1 MKLAIL
7 SSSALLG
14 LASTATAKQS
24 SASTRTTTYDY
35 IISGAGASGLVVAE
49 RLADA
54 GHSVLLVE
62 RGGPSYYATGNR
74 DDLMKWNETVTAY
87 DVPGMAFHTD
97 TSPTIQWCRDI
108 AASAGCLL
116 GGSTV
121 LNALMYIRPRAA
133 DFEAWPKG
141 WRWEDGVADA
151 AESVFKRMPG
161 SILPSANG
169 KRYDDGAFEI
179 MSEFLES
186 NGWDEVDAL
195 HNAESKDK
203 VFTHPPWLIS
213 NGLRGGPVRDIL
225 PDAEALPNFSLQL
238 NAMVLRAVRKGP
250 VVTGVEVEHKDGS
263 REIIKLNK
271 GGSVVLASGAHST
284 PRVLFN
290 SGIGPKK
297 QLQIVA
303 SGSTNITLPPRSQWI
318 QLPVGQHL
326 QDHPI
331 VLVQFQTKEGLTALP
346 KTAWTEPTQESVDLF
361 AQGSGLL
368 AQSGQRLNFW
378 KSVEGSDG
386 VTRYVQG
393 TVNAPS
399 NNTIEAKVYLTH
411 GLTSV
416 GTLEITADGRTNITQ
431 KPFLNTEGD
440 REALTTFVDELLN
453 YARKPGSILTV
464 PSNLTAETI
473 LEVSYSGNH
482 HLGSANMGAKN
493 DGRSVVG
500 PDTRVWGTKNLF
512 VVDGSM
518 HPEVPTGNTQASIMV
533 AAAHAA
539 NKILKAS
546 SKRY

>member
-14 LASTATAKQS
+14 LASTVMAKQS

-54 GHSVLLVE
+54 GHSVLLIE

-179 MSEFLES
+179 MSETMSL
-186 NGWDEVDAL
+186 L
-195 HNAESKDK
+195 IPHQ
-203 VFTHPPWLIS
+203 IS

-263 REIIKLNK
+263 REVIKLNK
-271 GGSVVLASGAHST
+271 GGSVVLASGTHST

-303 SGSTNITLPPRSQWI
+303 SGSTNIKLPPRTQWI
-318 QLPVGQHL
+318 ELPVGQHL

-346 KTAWTEPTQESVDLF
+346 KTAWTEPDQESVDLF

-440 REALTTFVDELLN
+440 REALKTFVDELLG